1 MCWSFSRVCLF
12 ATPMGYRPPGS
23 SVCGLSKQ
31 EYWSGLPFPSP
42 GDLPDPGNEPRSPA
56 LSKPPG
62 KERDKPRLIVQGGD
76 KTRYLTWNR
85 KESSAFSLPSV
96 IFNIQSFVLLLH
108 APKSPLTLDI
118 WDQSKNSLLREKSHK
133 HADGSHYKFT
143 VSNLNLAWSQDSQ
156 VQLFRLHTSQPSRV
170 PFTQTTMRILVLLIL
185 CCL

>member
-12 ATPMGYRPPGS
+12 VTPMGYRPPGS

-76 KTRYLTWNR
+76 ETRYLTWNR
-85 KESSAFSLPSV
+85 KASSAFSLPSV

-118 WDQSKNSLLREKSHK
+118 WDQSKNSLLREKPHK

-143 VSNLNLAWSQDSQ
+143 VSNLNLA
-156 VQLFRLHTSQPSRV
+156 
-170 PFTQTTMRILVLLIL
+170 
-185 CCL
+185 